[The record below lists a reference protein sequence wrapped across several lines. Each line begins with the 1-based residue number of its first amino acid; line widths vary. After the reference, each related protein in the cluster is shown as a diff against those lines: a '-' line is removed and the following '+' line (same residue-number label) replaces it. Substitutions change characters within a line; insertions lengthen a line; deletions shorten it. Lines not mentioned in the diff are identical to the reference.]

1 MLSKF
6 FLLFFAFM
14 MGVSGSTYAANGA
27 NGDTTSSATPSDDDS
42 TKKNDLPPD
51 SAENSNSVVLGAIP
65 DTNVQEILV
74 GRDHIKPAF
83 GVENHF
89 VKKGGSVVLD
99 FQNLGVPAP
108 YRNNLWIRQSVLGI
122 VQKGETDAASGGER
136 ISVGDKLGT
145 TQVVVSEKITK
156 PDGTFTEG
164 RPLKVYNLTVSDED
178 LITIAQEI
186 KALIG
191 PVEGLDVRIV
201 GSTVV
206 VDGKVLIPK
215 EMRRVLNVVKR
226 YQAAAKPV
234 VNLAEIS
241 PLSQQLLA
249 KKMEEEIAGGPG
261 RPKDITVK
269 VVNGRFF
276 LEGAVDKLADRQAA
290 MYICQA
296 YVTERYTLDSDGK
309 VESPSFANLPECV
322 QMVRIRQ
329 PAAPEPDKM
338 LSVRVDFVTLK
349 RSYLKNFSF
358 SWAPGITG
366 QPSLSYSSDLGKL
379 AGSFTAT
386 LSSLFPKLDTAAQ
399 HGYARILK
407 SATLL
412 MKDGINE
419 STGEPDVNTL
429 NEEVTYNV
437 PVNSTDPATGK
448 TISTLQAIPVKT
460 QLKIKA
466 SSVSGYDKINLG
478 INAIQQEAQKDQGA
492 TAPNVLS
499 NEIDTR
505 IVVGNG
511 ESAALGGLVAERRNV
526 SIIRDPAS
534 TGGTDFQV
542 FEMGRSQDLT
552 DNKDQFIIF
561 VTPTK
566 LRSAAQGT
574 ESLKRKFRLKR

>member
-1 MLSKF
+1 MLSKNLATF
-6 FLLFFAFM
+6 VLALVTVAP
-14 MGVSGSTYAANGA
+14 AWAQ
-27 NGDTTSSATPSDDDS
+27 TTGLDS
-42 TKKNDLPPD
+42 VTD
-51 SAENSNSVVLGAIP
+51 SVVLGEIP
-65 DTNVQEILV
+65 QTDVGEIMI
-74 GRDHIKPAF
+74 GRERVKPAF
-83 GVENHF
+83 GVENF
-89 VKKGGSVVLD
+89 FIKKGGSVVLD

-108 YRNNLWIRQSVLGI
+108 FRNNVWVRQSVLGI
-122 VQKGETDAASGGER
+122 VQKGEMDAATGGER

-145 TQVVVSEKITK
+145 TQIIVAEKIPK
-156 PDGTFTEG
+156 KDGSASEG
-164 RPLKVYNLTVSDED
+164 RILKVYSLTVSDED
-178 LITIAQEI
+178 LITIAQEL

-215 EMRRVLNVVKR
+215 EMRRVLAVVRR
-226 YQAAAKPV
+226 YQGAGKPV

-241 PLSQQLLA
+241 PLAQSLLA
-249 KKMEEEIAGGPG
+249 KKMEEEVAGGPG

-296 YVTERYTLDSDGK
+296 YVTERYTLDSEGK
-309 VESPSFANLPECV
+309 VETPSFPNLPECV

-349 RSYLKNFSF
+349 RSYMKSFDF
-358 SWAPGITG
+358 SWAPGISAT
-366 QPSLSYSSDLGKL
+366 PSLSYSSDLGRL

-386 LSSLFPKLDTAAQ
+386 LTSLFPKLNTMAQ
-399 HGYARILK
+399 NGNARILK

-412 MKDGINE
+412 MKDGGGADG
-419 STGEPDVNTL
+419 GEPRSSILEEKFTINFPVTNKDANGNDVT
-429 NEEVTYNV
+429 
-437 PVNSTDPATGK
+437 S
-448 TISTLQAIPVKT
+448 LQPIPVET
-460 QLKIKA
+460 IIDIKA
-466 SSVSGYDKINLG
+466 TSVPGYDKINMA
-478 INAIQQEAQKDQGA
+478 IVATQQEIQQEKGA
-492 TAPNVLS
+492 AAPNVLS
-499 NEIDTR
+499 NKIDTTL
-505 IVVGNG
+505 VVGNG

-526 SIIRDPAS
+526 STTRDPAS
-534 TGGTDFQV
+534 DSKVDFSV
-542 FEMGRSQDLT
+542 FELGRSQQLT

-566 LRSAAQGT
+566 LRSASQGT
-574 ESLKRKFRLKR
+574 DSLKRKFRLRR

>member
-1 MLSKF
+1 LLSNLKDF
-6 FLLFFAFM
+6 FLFFCLMIVLSFASSVFAQVF
-14 MGVSGSTYAANGA
+14 GAGSE
-27 NGDTTSSATPSDDDS
+27 
-42 TKKNDLPPD
+42 PD
-51 SAENSNSVVLGAIP
+51 SIALGEIP
-65 DTNVQEILV
+65 QTDVGEIMI
-74 GRDHIKPAF
+74 GRERVKPIF
-83 GVENHF
+83 GVENF
-89 VKKGGSVVLD
+89 FIKKGGSVVLD

-108 YRNNLWIRQSVLGI
+108 FRNNVWVRQSVLGI
-122 VQKGETDAASGGER
+122 VQKGELDAATGGER

-145 TQVVVSEKITK
+145 TQIIVSEKIQK
-156 PDGTFTEG
+156 NDGSSSEG
-164 RPLKVYNLTVSDED
+164 RVLKVYSLTVSDED
-178 LITIAQEI
+178 LITIAQEL

-191 PVEGLDVRIV
+191 PVEGLEVRIV

-206 VDGKVLIPK
+206 VDGKILIPK
-215 EMRRVLNVVKR
+215 EMRRVLSVVGR

-241 PLSQQLLA
+241 PLAQSLLA

-296 YVTERYTLDSDGK
+296 YVTERYTLDSQGK

-349 RSYLKNFSF
+349 RSYMKSFDF
-358 SWAPGITG
+358 SWAPGIRAN
-366 QPSLSYSSDLGKL
+366 PSLEYSSDLGRL

-386 LSSLFPKLDTAAQ
+386 LSSLFPKLDTMAQ
-399 HGYARILK
+399 NGNARILK

-412 MKDGINE
+412 MKDGGG
-419 STGEPDVNTL
+419 SDGGEPKASIL
-429 NEEVTYNV
+429 EERFTINIPVTNLDANGN
-437 PVNSTDPATGK
+437 PVT
-448 TISTLQAIPVKT
+448 TLQAIPVET
-460 QLKIKA
+460 IVNIRA
-466 SSVSGYDKINLG
+466 TSIPGYDKINM
-478 INAIQQEAQKDQGA
+478 AIIATQQEIQRDEGA
-492 TAPNVLS
+492 PAPNVLS
-499 NEIDTR
+499 NKIDTSL
-505 IVVGNG
+505 VVGNG
-511 ESAALGGLVAERRNV
+511 ESAALGGLVAERR
-526 SIIRDPAS
+526 SISTTRDPAS
-534 TGGTDFQV
+534 ESGVDFSV
-542 FEMGRSQDLT
+542 FELGRSQSLT

-566 LRSAAQGT
+566 LRSASQGT
-574 ESLKRKFRLKR
+574 DSLKRKFRLRR